1 MPQNTNLN
9 ISPYFDDFD
18 KDNNFYRV
26 LFRPGYPIQAREL
39 TTMQSILQNQLE
51 SIGQHFFKEGAMVIP
66 GQVGYDLQVQAIIL
80 QQSFLGVDVETYRTQ
95 LNGQIIEGITTGIK
109 AKVLYSIPSTES
121 SRGYVTLY
129 VKYVESGDTTSD
141 TTLKTFQP
149 NEQLLA
155 ENEITF
161 GTTLIEVGSP
171 FGQLLPVDS
180 SAVASVAYINAGVY
194 FIRGHFVDVPS
205 SYLILDQ
212 YTNTPSYRVGL
223 EVSESIVTPEDDPNL
238 NDNAA
243 GTSNFR

>member
-1 MPQNTNLN
+1 M
-9 ISPYFDDFD
+9 
-18 KDNNFYRV
+18 
-26 LFRPGYPIQAREL
+26 QA
-39 TTMQSILQNQLE
+39 
-51 SIGQHFFKEGAMVIP
+51 V
-66 GQVGYDLQVQAIIL
+66 IL

-121 SRGYVTLY
+121 TRGYVTLY
-129 VKYVESGDTTSD
+129 VKYVESGDTTSG
-141 TTLKTFQP
+141 TGIKKFQT

-155 ENEITF
+155 ESEITF

-171 FGQLLPVDS
+171 FGQLLPVD
-180 SAVASVAYINAGVY
+180 ATALAATAYINAGVY
-194 FIRGHFVDVPS
+194 FIRGHFVDIPS

-223 EVSESIVTPEDDPNL
+223 EVSESIVTPEDDPSL

-243 GTSNFR
+243 GTSNYSAPGGHRLSLIHI

>member
-18 KDNNFYRV
+18 KDKNFYRV

-51 SIGQHFFKEGAMVIP
+51 SVGQHFFKEGSMVIP

-95 LNGQIIEGITTGIK
+95 INGQIIEGITTGIK

-121 SRGYVTLY
+121 SRGYITLY
-129 VKYVESGDTTSD
+129 VKYVESGDSVSD
-141 TTLKTFQP
+141 TGIKTFQP

-171 FGQLLPVDS
+171 FAQLLPVES
-180 SAVASVAYINAGVY
+180 TAVASTAYINAGVY
-194 FIRGHFVDVPS
+194 SV
-205 SYLILDQ
+205 SYTHLTLP
-212 YTNTPSYRVGL
+212 TK
-223 EVSESIVTPEDDPNL
+223 
-238 NDNAA
+238 A
-243 GTSNFR
+243 

>member
-1 MPQNTNLN
+1 MNM
-9 ISPYFDDFD
+9 ISTGAFQTEMDASNKQSTIAEKFAAVWEKKNAKAARAGGVSLMALSLAACGSSDDD
-18 KDNNFYRV
+18 
-26 LFRPGYPIQAREL
+26 
-39 TTMQSILQNQLE
+39 T
-51 SIGQHFFKEGAMVIP
+51 
-66 GQVGYDLQVQAIIL
+66 
-80 QQSFLGVDVETYRTQ
+80 
-95 LNGQIIEGITTGIK
+95 
-109 AKVLYSIPSTES
+109 ST
-121 SRGYVTLY
+121 
-129 VKYVESGDTTSD
+129 DTTSD

-194 FIRGHFVDVPS
+194 FIRGHFVDIPS

-243 GTSNFR
+243 GTSNYSAPGSHRFRIKTSLVKKAINDTTDKNFIELLRLNNSKVEEFVTATAYSELEKSLARRTFEESGD